1 MTNGENASL
10 FVVFAQSMMSD
21 RLGDKK
27 DTVSV
32 FLVEKSMAGVSVTER
47 DATIGCDGVPQCGLI
62 LDKVEMGTENIIGG
76 TAGNGTE
83 IAQILLR
90 HARLQSGIVSLGLMK
105 SIVKQLTQFCI
116 DTTQFG
122 VKFM

>member
-1 MTNGENASL
+1 MTNGENANV
-10 FVVFAQSMMSD
+10 FVVFAQSMVAD
-21 RLGDKK
+21 KLGDQK

-32 FLVEKSMAGVSVTER
+32 FLVEKSMDGVSVTER

-62 LDKVEMGTENIIGG
+62 LDGVEVGDENLIGA
-76 TAGNGTE
+76 AGNGTE
-83 IAQILLR
+83 VAQILLR
-90 HARLQSGIVSLGLMK
+90 HARLQSGVLSVVLMK
-105 SIVKQLTQFCI
+105 SILQQLTQFCI